1 MMHDD
6 LDHSISEDAPSMIEF
21 QSPGRF
27 QIGNPAA
34 QPALQQEWQAA
45 PFTLGVSTTVQ
56 AFDDMGEARK
66 HALALIEQVRRSLS
80 IYTPDLEPWLYN
92 HSCIQKACSQFLR
105 AHPRNRLRILVGDSS
120 RAVKEGHR
128 LVTLSRRL
136 TSSLHIRRTH
146 QDYQLQTS
154 AFLVVD
160 GCGMLIRPN
169 ADQFS
174 GQALYRD
181 PGRARQQL
189 RLFDAAW
196 DRSLPDPDMR
206 SFLL

>member
-6 LDHSISEDAPSMIEF
+6 PDHSISEDAPSMIEF

-27 QIGNPAA
+27 QIDNPAA
-34 QPALQQEWQAA
+34 QPALQQEWHAA

-56 AFDDMGEARK
+56 AFNDMGEARK

-105 AHPRNRLRILVGDSS
+105 AHPRNRLRILVGD
-120 RAVKEGHR
+120 E
-128 LVTLSRRL
+128 
-136 TSSLHIRRTH
+136 
-146 QDYQLQTS
+146 
-154 AFLVVD
+154 
-160 GCGMLIRPN
+160 CGVLIRPN

-174 GQALYRD
+174 GHALYRD

>member
-1 MMHDD
+1 MAHDD
-6 LDHSISEDAPSMIEF
+6 PEHSVSEGELSMIEF

-27 QIGNPAA
+27 KIDNSAA
-34 QPALQQEWQAA
+34 QSVHPEECCEA
-45 PFTLGVSTTVQ
+45 PFTLGVSSTVQ
-56 AFDDMGEARK
+56 AFNDMGEARR

-92 HSCIQKACSQFLR
+92 HSSIQRACSQFLL
-105 AHPRNRLRILVGDSS
+105 AHPRNRLRILIGDSS
-120 RAVKEGHR
+120 RAVSEGHR
-128 LVTLSRRL
+128 LVVLSRRL
-136 TSSLHIRRTH
+136 TSNLHIRKTH
-146 QDYQLQTS
+146 PDYSLQSS
-154 AFLVVD
+154 ALLIAD
-160 GCGMLIRPN
+160 ACGMLMRPN

-174 GQALYRD
+174 GHALYGD

-206 SFLL
+206 SFLI